1 MKEKWRVL
9 KKLQLKPP
17 ELEDTNHNSV
27 KTLLFDQGMENL
39 NGITRTIIYC
49 AYCTDRW

>member
-1 MKEKWRVL
+1 MKEKGRVL

-27 KTLLFDQGMENL
+27 KTLLFDQDMENL
-39 NGITRTIIYC
+39 NGIT
-49 AYCTDRW
+49 